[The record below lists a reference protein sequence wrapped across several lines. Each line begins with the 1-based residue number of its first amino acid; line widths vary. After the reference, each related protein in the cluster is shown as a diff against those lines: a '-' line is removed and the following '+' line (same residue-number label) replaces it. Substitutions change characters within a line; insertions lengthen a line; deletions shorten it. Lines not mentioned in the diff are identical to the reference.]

1 MNKALTWLVP
11 LIIILGF
18 IAASA
23 GIFLQGGE
31 GVYTFD
37 TVRGQTV
44 EMFGRGLYTNDSLF
58 SGAAF
63 RGADVITL
71 LVSLPLLV
79 AFYLLSRRGSQK
91 ALIAMMG
98 VLFFF
103 LYYGASMTFG
113 AAFNALFLVYTAV
126 FSASLFAV
134 IIALTTFDLDSL
146 AKHVLPGFPHRGMA
160 IFMLIAG
167 FGTMFLWLSELIE
180 PLTTG
185 QAPANLGPYTT
196 MFTHGFD
203 LAIITP
209 AAVLTGIFLLQRK
222 PLGYLL
228 AAPILILCTLI
239 GMVVIAQTIS
249 QTLEGIVFPIGVYIG
264 MIGSWIIMSAFAIG
278 MTISFFRNL
287 STTKAG
293 VS

>member
-1 MNKALTWLVP
+1 MP
-11 LIIILGF
+11 LIILLGI
-18 IAASA
+18 IAAGA

-31 GVYTFD
+31 GAHTVD

-44 EMFGRGLYTNDSLF
+44 EMFGRGLYKNDSLF
-58 SGAAF
+58 TGAAF
-63 RGADVITL
+63 RGADAVTL

-79 AFYLLSRRGSQK
+79 IFYLLTRRGSQK
-91 ALIAMMG
+91 ALIAMIGM
-98 VLFFF
+98 LFFF
-103 LYYGASMTFG
+103 LYYSASMTFS
-113 AAFNALFLVYTAV
+113 AAFNALFLVYTAL
-126 FSASLFAV
+126 FSTSLFAV
-134 IIALTTFDLDSL
+134 ILALATFDMDSL
-146 AKHVLPGFPHRGMA
+146 EKRVLAGFPHRGMA
-160 IFMLIAG
+160 IFMLVAG
-167 FGTMFLWLSELIE
+167 IGTMFLWLSELIE
-180 PLTTG
+180 PLMTG

-222 PLGYLL
+222 SLGYLL

-239 GMVVIAQTIS
+239 GIVVIAQTIS

-264 MIGSWIIMSAFAIG
+264 MVGSWIIMGALAIG

-287 STTKAG
+287 STMKAG

>member
-1 MNKALTWLVP
+1 MNRALAWIVP
-11 LIIILGF
+11 LIFILGV
-18 IAASA
+18 IAAGI
-23 GIFLQGGE
+23 GIFSQGGE
-31 GVYTFD
+31 GSYTYE
-37 TVRGQTV
+37 TVHGQTV
-44 EMFGRGLYTNDSLF
+44 EMFGSGLYKNDSLF
-58 SGAAF
+58 FGAAF
-63 RGADVITL
+63 RGADAVTL
-71 LVSLPLLV
+71 LVSLPLL
-79 AFYLLSRRGSQK
+79 AIFYLLSRRGSQK
-91 ALIAMMG
+91 SLIAMLG

-103 LYYGASMTFG
+103 LYYSASLTFS
-113 AAFNALFLVYTAV
+113 AAFNTLFLVYTAL
-126 FSASLFAV
+126 FSVSLFAV
-134 IIALTTFDLDSL
+134 IIALTTFDMDSL
-146 AKHVLPGFPHRGMA
+146 EKGVLPGFPHRGMA
-160 IFMLIAG
+160 IFMLVAG
-167 FGTMFLWLSELIE
+167 FGTMFLWLSELME

-185 QAPANLGPYTT
+185 QAPTNLGPYTT

-209 AAVLTGIFLLQRK
+209 AAALTGIFLLQRK

-239 GMVVIAQTIS
+239 GIVVIAQTIS

-264 MIGSWIIMSAFAIG
+264 MVGSWIIMGAFAIG